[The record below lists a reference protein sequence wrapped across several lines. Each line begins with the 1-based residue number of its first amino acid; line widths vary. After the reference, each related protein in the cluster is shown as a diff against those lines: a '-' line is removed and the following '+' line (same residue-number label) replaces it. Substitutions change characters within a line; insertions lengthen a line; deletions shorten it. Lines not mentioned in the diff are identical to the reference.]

1 MRKDVRLGLGVGGI
15 LFGVVLIYVLFFAG
29 GNGAD
34 EFAGDLDS
42 GASETTNADSSTGSA
57 AESSKRTEGG
67 ATLVNTGS
75 ITGIGTTPTTPTTPV
90 AGNNSNNNSITPPIA
105 AGGPTTRPIG
115 TVATGNLGA
124 PTANTGSWNWRELVN
139 HGARSGELLS
149 RTETPTPS
157 GARSMVE
164 PRNIQNMQIDPP
176 MGSSFVEAGPS
187 TRPTGPR
194 IHVVRSGE
202 SFWTIAKNEYGNP
215 SYYSHLARA
224 NPKVDPSK
232 LKAGMR
238 ITIPS
243 KDDVVPRTIMT
254 STLMS
259 GEPQTIDETRQYR
272 VQKGDSLSMIA
283 KKLYG
288 RPDMAD
294 RIYQA
299 NRDVI
304 GANPSALKLNAVL
317 TLPETPTRTATAGT
331 SY

>member
-42 GASETTNADSSTGSA
+42 GASETTRADGGTGSA
-57 AESSKRTEGG
+57 AESSKPTESG
-67 ATLVNTGS
+67 TPLVNTGS
-75 ITGIGTTPTTPTTPV
+75 ITGIGTTPTTPTAPV
-90 AGNNSNNNSITPPIA
+90 AGNTNNNSITPPVA
-105 AGGPTTRPIG
+105 TGGPTTRPIG
-115 TVATGNLGA
+115 AIATGNVGA
-124 PTANTGSWNWRELVN
+124 PTANTGSWNWRDLVN

-149 RTETPTPS
+149 RTETPTP
-157 GARSMVE
+157 GGGRSMVE
-164 PRNIQNMQIDPP
+164 PRNMQIDPP
-176 MGSSFVEAGPS
+176 VGSSFVEAGPS

-194 IHVVRSGE
+194 IHVVKSGE
-202 SFWTIAKNEYGNP
+202 SFWTIAKNEYGNA

-243 KDDVVPRTIMT
+243 KDDVVPRTL
-254 STLMS
+254 SASALMS
-259 GEPQTIDETRQYR
+259 EPQTIDETRQYR
-272 VQKGDSLSMIA
+272 VQKGDSLSVIA

-288 RPDMAD
+288 RADMAD

-299 NRDVI
+299 NRDLI

-317 TLPETPTRTATAGT
+317 TLPETPTRTATAAGT

>member
-42 GASETTNADSSTGSA
+42 GASETTRADSSTGSA
-57 AESSKRTEGG
+57 AESSKPTESG
-67 ATLVNTGS
+67 TPLVNTGS
-75 ITGIGTTPTTPTTPV
+75 ITGIGTAPTAPTTPV
-90 AGNNSNNNSITPPIA
+90 AGNTSNNNTITPPVA

-115 TVATGNLGA
+115 AIATGNFGA

-149 RTETPTPS
+149 RTETPTP
-157 GARSMVE
+157 GGGRSMAE
-164 PRNIQNMQIDPP
+164 PRDIQNMQIDPP
-176 MGSSFVEAGPS
+176 TGSSFVEAGPS
-187 TRPTGPR
+187 TRPSGPR
-194 IHVVRSGE
+194 IHVVKSGE

-243 KDDVVPRTIMT
+243 KDDVVPRTVAA
-254 STLMS
+254 SALMS
-259 GEPQTIDETRQYR
+259 EPQTIDETRQYR
-272 VQKGDSLSMIA
+272 VQKGDSLSTIA

-288 RPDMAD
+288 RADMAD